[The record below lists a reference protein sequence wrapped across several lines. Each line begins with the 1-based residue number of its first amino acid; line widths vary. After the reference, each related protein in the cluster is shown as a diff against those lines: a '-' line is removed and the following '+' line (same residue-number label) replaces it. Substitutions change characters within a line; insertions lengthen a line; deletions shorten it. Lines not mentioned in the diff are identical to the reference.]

1 LRFKPSDR
9 PTACP
14 PDVHPKNGCLFVTGA
29 NLDTQSIW
37 KQFERTAFLGESGAG
52 VPAGCIAVSTIGT
65 LISEKG
71 LLHFKGEGHYCPN
84 TDKAMYHYIF
94 DATEAKRFGMLPSGT
109 IDYDGGKNIETYSS
123 SVP

>member
-1 LRFKPSDR
+1 
-9 PTACP
+9 
-14 PDVHPKNGCLFVTGA
+14 VHPKNGCLFVTGT

-123 SVP
+123 SVS